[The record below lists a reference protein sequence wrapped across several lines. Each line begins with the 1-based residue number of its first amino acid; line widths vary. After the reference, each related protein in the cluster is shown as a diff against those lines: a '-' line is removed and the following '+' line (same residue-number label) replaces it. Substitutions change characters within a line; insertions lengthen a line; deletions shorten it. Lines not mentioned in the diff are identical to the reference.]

1 MYFLDPGRQWVQLAT
16 WAEPAI
22 FVSETLR
29 KALNWDALLWFE
41 NNGKTWEN
49 NKVYQTFSY

>member
-29 KALNWDALLWFE
+29 KALNWDALVGE
-41 NNGKTWEN
+41 
-49 NKVYQTFSY
+49 